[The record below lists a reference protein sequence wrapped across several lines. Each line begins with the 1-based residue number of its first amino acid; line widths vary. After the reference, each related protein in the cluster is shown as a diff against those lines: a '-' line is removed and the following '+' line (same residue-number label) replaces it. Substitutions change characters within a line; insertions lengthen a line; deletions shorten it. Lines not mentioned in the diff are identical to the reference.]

1 MNFQKNNGKPS
12 PPGAWA
18 YHGPPS
24 QGSQTAHIKD
34 SKGELLITEYLYG
47 HKFVNLAWFVPKIFK
62 MTQIEHLFQNLK
74 KNMKK
79 YFQGVRLVMKLK
91 MGKNTLFK

>member
-1 MNFQKNNGKPS
+1 
-12 PPGAWA
+12 
-18 YHGPPS
+18 
-24 QGSQTAHIKD
+24 
-34 SKGELLITEYLYG
+34 
-47 HKFVNLAWFVPKIFK
+47 

-91 MGKNTLFK
+91 MGKNAQLLRFPVF